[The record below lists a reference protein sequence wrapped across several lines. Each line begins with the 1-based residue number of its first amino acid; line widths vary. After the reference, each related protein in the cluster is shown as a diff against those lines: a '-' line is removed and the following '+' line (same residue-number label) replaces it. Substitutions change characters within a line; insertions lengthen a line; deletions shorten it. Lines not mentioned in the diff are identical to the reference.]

1 MKKIKTMNLENK
13 KSKTMILEIQPTH
26 IAKDIKINKFTVT
39 KACSRENVK
48 IVAVG
53 GPIVTQ

>member
-1 MKKIKTMNLENK
+1 MNLENK